1 MKIFYLYILHSCKD
15 GTYYIGH
22 TGDLKKRLKWHNA
35 GYSLST
41 KAKRPWK
48 LVYKERYQ
56 TKSEAQKREYELK
69 RKKSRKY
76 IEFIIRCA
84 AQLG

>member
-1 MKIFYLYILHSCKD
+1 MKIFYLYILQSYKD

-22 TGDLKKRLKWHNA
+22 TGDLEKRLKWHNA

-48 LVYKERYQ
+48 LIYQERYR
-56 TKSEAQKREYELK
+56 TKSESQKREYELK

-76 IEFIIRCA
+76 IEFTIQGVEQPR
-84 AQLG
+84 

>member
-1 MKIFYLYILHSCKD
+1 VKIFYLYILHSLKD

-22 TGDLKKRLKWHNA
+22 TGDLEKRIKWHNA

-41 KAKRPWK
+41 KAKRPWE
-48 LVYKERYQ
+48 LVYQERYH
-56 TKSEAQKREYELK
+56 TKSDAQKREYELK

-76 IEFIIRCA
+76 IEFIIGA
-84 AQLG
+84 

>member
-1 MKIFYLYILHSCKD
+1 MFYLYILQSYQS
-15 GTYYIGH
+15 GTFYIGH
-22 TGDLKKRLKWHNA
+22 TGNLEKRIKWHNA

-48 LVYKERYQ
+48 LVYQEIYQ

-76 IEFIIRCA
+76 IEFIIRGM
-84 AQLG
+84 AQPG

>member
-1 MKIFYLYILHSCKD
+1 VKIFYLYILHSCKD

-41 KAKRPWK
+41 KAKRPWE
-48 LVYKERYQ
+48 LVYQERYR

-76 IEFIIRCA
+76 IEFIIR
-84 AQLG
+84 GVE

>member
-1 MKIFYLYILHSCKD
+1 VKIFYLYILQSFID

-22 TGDLKKRLKWHNA
+22 TGDLKKRIKWHNA

-41 KAKRPWK
+41 KAKRPWE
-48 LVYKERYQ
+48 LVYQERYQ
-56 TKSEAQKREYELK
+56 TKREAQKREYELK

-76 IEFIIRCA
+76 IEFIIRGV
-84 AQLG
+84 AQPG

>member
-1 MKIFYLYILHSCKD
+1 VKIFYLYILHSCKD

-22 TGDLKKRLKWHNA
+22 TGDLKKRIHWHNA

-48 LVYKERYQ
+48 LVYQEIYQ
-56 TKSEAQKREYELK
+56 TKSDAQKREYELK

-76 IEFIIRCA
+76 IEFIIQGI
-84 AQLG
+84 AQPG